1 MAFTTSLSD
10 AEDPLVLGL
19 DVGSTATRGSLFD
32 AAGRP
37 IALHRYKIPHAFTTA
52 ADGTSTIDAD
62 QVVDE
67 IAAIVQHLATPELT
81 GRIAGVGLD
90 TFASSVVG
98 VDASGT
104 AITPTY
110 TYADSR
116 CSRQVTELR
125 LALDEAAVQQRTG
138 ARLHT
143 SYLAPRLRWLAQTEP
158 TTFAAVRSW
167 LSIGEYAYL
176 RLLGTAAAGTST
188 AAWTGLLNRFTGDWD
203 DEMLA
208 AACISAATLSP
219 VHDPDQALLPRPGSP
234 ASGWSTVAKIPWF
247 PPVSDGIASNLGA
260 GATDASTIVA
270 AAATSGALRVLVHD
284 LPEQLPAGLWCY
296 RIDRHRS
303 LLGGA
308 LNDVGRAISWLQTV
322 LQLPESSELDQALIA
337 EPDSTT
343 PLVLPYFSGERS
355 TGWAANARAHL
366 GGISA
371 ATTPAALFRGT
382 FEGIALAYGRVANQ
396 LRDVTGQTRRILASG
411 RITADWPSW
420 LQILADVLDAPVT
433 PIVIKRSTLHGTAL
447 LALET
452 VAPDVR
458 REPPTEGTTRV
469 PVSTRQDY
477 YGKQAALFQ
486 RTYECVIR

>member
-1 MAFTTSLSD
+1 MAFTTTLSD
-10 AEDPLVLGL
+10 AQDPLVLGL

-37 IALHRYKIPHAFTTA
+37 VAEHRYKIPHAFTSA

-67 IAAIVQHLATPELT
+67 IAAIVQRLATPELIS
-81 GRIAGVGLD
+81 RIGGVGLD
-90 TFASSVVG
+90 TFASSLVG
-98 VDASGT
+98 VDAAGK

-116 CSRQVTELR
+116 CSRQVTEL
-125 LALDEAAVQQRTG
+125 LLDLDEAAVQQRTG

-143 SYLAPRLRWLAQTEP
+143 SYLAPRLRWLAETEP
-158 TTFAAVRSW
+158 ATFAKVRSW

-176 RLLGTAAAGTST
+176 RLLGTTAAGTST
-188 AAWTGLLNRFTGDWD
+188 AAWSGLLNRFTGEWD
-203 DEMLA
+203 DEILA
-208 AACISAATLSP
+208 AAGISAATLSP
-219 VHDPDQALLPRPGSP
+219 VHDPDQPLLPRPGSP
-234 ASGWSTVAKIPWF
+234 AADWPTVAAIPWF

-260 GATDASTIVA
+260 GATDASTVVA
-270 AAATSGALRVLVHD
+270 SAATSGALRVLVHE

-308 LNDVGRAISWLQTV
+308 LNDVGRAISWLEAT
-322 LQLPESSELDQALIA
+322 LQLPEPSELDRALIA
-337 EPDSTT
+337 EPESTT

-355 TGWAANARAHL
+355 TGWAANARAHIS
-366 GGISA
+366 GISA
-371 ATTPAALFRGT
+371 ATTPTALFRGT
-382 FEGIALAYGRVANQ
+382 FEGIALAYSRVAAQ
-396 LRDVTGQTRRILASG
+396 LREVAGQTRRILASG
-411 RITADWPSW
+411 RIAADWPSW
-420 LQILADVLDAPVT
+420 LQVLADALDAPVT

-452 VAPDVR
+452 LAPDVR

-469 PVSTRQDY
+469 PVTTRRNY
-477 YGKQAALFQ
+477 YDKQTALFQ
-486 RTYECVIR
+486 RTYESVIR